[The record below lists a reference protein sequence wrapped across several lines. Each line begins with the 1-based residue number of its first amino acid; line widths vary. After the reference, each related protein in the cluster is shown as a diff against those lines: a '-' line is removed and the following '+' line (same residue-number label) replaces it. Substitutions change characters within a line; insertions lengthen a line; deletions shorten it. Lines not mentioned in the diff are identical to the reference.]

1 MPRTSRSV
9 AQRLASQGK
18 SRKRRPRP
26 AGAPTITSSINQ
38 LIDDGTAS
46 DVESGSGSALAVP
59 APDAAPSEA
68 PPPPSTRTGSGARR
82 AGSSGRSAAAR
93 TATRTPVPR
102 RRYFEYTAEYAYVSA
117 DLRRIALVAV
127 LLIALLVVLSFVIQ

>member
-38 LIDDGTAS
+38 LVGEGAAS
-46 DVESGSGSALAVP
+46 EVESSSGSPLTIP
-59 APDAAPSEA
+59 ASDAAPSEA
-68 PPPPSTRTGSGARR
+68 PAPPATRPANAPRRTGSSAR
-82 AGSSGRSAAAR
+82 SSAAR
-93 TATRTPVPR
+93 TGTRTPVPR
-102 RRYFEYTAEYAYVSA
+102 RRYFEYAAEYAYVLA

-127 LLIALLVVLSFVIQ
+127 LLIALLVVLSFVVQ